1 MIYSSN
7 LKHPISKS
15 KNINLK
21 KFSINLINRYQHQD
35 NPILI
40 TQTVD
45 ADFSYPY

>member
-21 KFSINLINRYQHQD
+21 KFSINLINDYQHQD
-35 NPILI
+35 KAQQI
-40 TQTVD
+40 T
-45 ADFSYPY
+45 